1 MKKQLLHALV
11 GSVLLMAAGVSNAA
25 PLPTSDPLRVFG
37 ASSTATD
44 ALFLSADPRLT
55 NMTLLASRENE
66 LTFLSDNIGDVLDE
80 VWKDNT
86 TNQLTFFT
94 RVVMD
99 EAGYEVNDII
109 RSGFAGFTTDVS
121 WFKAAGSGLA
131 NQGFRLKSAAMTNST
146 GTAADVYNADTV
158 NLRSDISV
166 EEGKPT
172 SGWYIVKTNATS
184 FVDLTNGFFL
194 RSTGEDVGAPANA
207 IFNAFA
213 PTVAVAVPEPESYA
227 LMLTGLAGIG
237 FAARRRNKK

>member
-94 RVVMD
+94 RV
-99 EAGYEVNDII
+99 
-109 RSGFAGFTTDVS
+109 
-121 WFKAAGSGLA
+121 
-131 NQGFRLKSAAMTNST
+131 
-146 GTAADVYNADTV
+146 
-158 NLRSDISV
+158 
-166 EEGKPT
+166 
-172 SGWYIVKTNATS
+172 
-184 FVDLTNGFFL
+184 
-194 RSTGEDVGAPANA
+194 
-207 IFNAFA
+207 
-213 PTVAVAVPEPESYA
+213 
-227 LMLTGLAGIG
+227 
-237 FAARRRNKK
+237 